1 MPIPPVW
8 NPDERIPLLR
18 RSGRAPAPLSVVV
31 AISLL
36 LLLSGC
42 PKPTGSPLP
51 FEGAELP
58 DPQALY
64 LEIRGHGEQVRTL
77 QGTAQLRLQ
86 TGQGKA
92 SLDAVIAC
100 DREGRLRFEVLDWL
114 NHVVFLGLFDHEGFL
129 TYSAAENQY
138 VQGPDEAERIQE
150 ILGMPLR
157 AEELAALALGDP
169 FFLPLKDPILRVSVD
184 QGALLLDA
192 ETAGPGPRYLVW
204 LDAQKMPARMVVL
217 DPCQEGR
224 GIGDLLVEYGRYR
237 KTDSVFFP
245 YRIRVVTDGSKRV
258 LQVDYERVVL
268 NESLEQDLFR
278 FLPPPGA
285 TRSGEQ

>member
-1 MPIPPVW
+1 M
-8 NPDERIPLLR
+8 
-18 RSGRAPAPLSVVV
+18 
-31 AISLL
+31 AISFLVFL
-36 LLLSGC
+36 AGC
-42 PKPTGSPLP
+42 PKPPGSLLP

-64 LEIRGHGEQVRTL
+64 LEIQQHSEQVRTL
-77 QGTAQLRLQ
+77 QGTAHLRLQ
-86 TGQGKA
+86 TGQEKA

-100 DREGRLRFEVLDWL
+100 DRQGRLRVEVLDWL
-114 NHVVFLGLFDHEGFL
+114 NHLVFLGLFDREGFL

-138 VQGPDEAERIQE
+138 VRGPDEADRIQE

-157 AEELAALALGDP
+157 AEELAMLALGAP
-169 FFLPLKDPILRVSVD
+169 FFLPVTDPLLRVSVD

-192 ETAGPGPRYLVW
+192 EPTGPGPRYLVW
-204 LDAQKMPARMVVL
+204 LDAQRLPARMVVL
-217 DPCQEGR
+217 DPSPRGR

-237 KTDSVFFP
+237 RMDSVFFP
-245 YRIRVVTDGSKRV
+245 YRIRVAADGSKRV
-258 LQVDYERVVL
+258 LQVDYDRVVL

-285 TRSGEQ
+285 TRSGEE